1 MKILIAIPTFENIEP
16 DTFKAIYG
24 LRRPEG
30 ATVMFDYVKGYDV
43 ARARNII
50 AREALDYNFDYVLMV
65 DGDVVLPSD
74 ALERLVGLGKDVAT
88 GWYPRKR
95 TITGQTEVFLDD
107 GKQDFTNEC
116 NLGTAEIPEQ
126 PMAIKGCGLGC
137 ALIRTE
143 VFRKLGEIRWFEYV
157 EYDNGDLLSEDTNFC
172 AKVRRARLEIWL
184 EPKVACGHVGKIIQR
199 R

>member
-43 ARARNII
+43 ARARNMI

-65 DGDVVLPSD
+65 DSDVVLPSD
-74 ALERLVGLGKDVAT
+74 ALERLVALGKDVAT

-95 TITGQTEVFLDD
+95 TITGQTEIFLDN
-107 GKQDFTNEC
+107 GQADFTNDC
-116 NLGTAEIPEQ
+116 NLSTAKIPKR

-143 VFRKLGEIRWFEYV
+143 VFRGLGESRWFEYI
-157 EYDNGDLLSEDTNFC
+157 EYANGDLLSEDTGFC
-172 AKVRRARLEIWL
+172 AGARLAGFEIWL
-184 EPKVACGHVGKIIQR
+184 EPGVACGHVGKVIQR